1 MKKVY
6 TPSQEKVCH
15 NNNEAFIVRCLT
27 QHKMLH
33 SKSHMIPSK
42 DHIRTCH
49 PKKTHLAF
57 PLMTVTYPTLL
68 LDYNGTCNQNRPYPT
83 FPPTL
88 SISIFSLHNV
98 NIKIIQ
104 IGAVLDDPTRYR
116 CHGAYSDT
124 QRSITGYFLLLG
136 DSPISWKSKKQS
148 TVSSS
153 SSKVEYHA
161 LAATSF
167 EINGLCSYLKNFLK
181 NLKPITLHCDNQYTL
196 HIAHNPVQQEK
207 TKHIEIVCHFTRDKV
222 LTSLI
227 QLQYLSTTASQLV
240 DVQDLIEHC
249 LQLYMTSKD

>member
-1 MKKVY
+1 MIAK
-6 TPSQEKVCH
+6 SSSL
-15 NNNEAFIVRCLT
+15 FWLWLGCLFGHT
-27 QHKMLH
+27 
-33 SKSHMIPSK
+33 
-42 DHIRTCH
+42 
-49 PKKTHLAF
+49 
-57 PLMTVTYPTLL
+57 
-68 LDYNGTCNQNRPYPT
+68 
-83 FPPTL
+83 
-88 SISIFSLHNV
+88 
-98 NIKIIQ
+98 
-104 IGAVLDDPTRYR
+104 
-116 CHGAYSDT
+116 
-124 QRSITGYFLLLG
+124 RSITGYFLLLG

-240 DVQDLIEHC
+240 DVFTKTLPSTQFKIYYLSLGPTNC
-249 LQLYMTSKD
+249 LVQGLRGMLSY